1 MSVRS
6 TLPRSNVVG
15 PNPNPPLQ
23 AVEANPIDAEL
34 TGRRARAARRRLVTI
49 YSLRLLFTVVWIGSW
64 ELSTRLNWVD
74 PFFVGMPSGVVQ
86 RLWTWIT
93 EGTALGPLWLQAAVT
108 MEEAVIGFIIG
119 SLLGVVFGILLGRIE
134 LLAETLSPFIKGAN
148 AIPRVV
154 LGSLFAIM
162 FGLSLW
168 GKAATA
174 VVLVFFVVFFNAFQ
188 GVREVDRNLIANA
201 RILGAGNRRLTTE
214 IIIPSA
220 LSWILASLHIS
231 FGLAIVGAVVGELF
245 GATAGLGELI
255 YSAGHTFDVNGVFAG
270 MFLLAVLALI
280 AEGFISALENRLI
293 KWRPNRVSGEIPIKG
308 GETID
313 AVNQSQSV
321 CRGGGDGDPQ
331 CLWGD
336 VDRVARSGGNAG
348 RRQAH
353 GRRTQQ
359 TDLPAEHARQ
369 ATRLLR
375 PVQDQHHAGGRGVWT
390 GHRG

>member
-6 TLPRSNVVG
+6 TLPPFSVSTQG
-15 PNPNPPLQ
+15 GAPPFSSADVRRQDGAPLGSIGATPQ
-23 AVEANPIDAEL
+23 TQGIDADL
-34 TGRRARAARRRLVTI
+34 IARRARTARRRRLTI
-49 YSLRLLFTVVWIGSW
+49 YVLRLAFAVLWLGSW
-64 ELSTRLNWVD
+64 ELTTRLNWVD
-74 PFFVGMPSGVVQ
+74 PFFVGQPSGVMV

-93 EGTALGPLWLQAAVT
+93 EGTALGPLWFQAAVT
-108 MEEAVIGFIIG
+108 MEEAVLGFLVG
-119 SLLGVVFGILLGRIE
+119 SALGVVLGILLGRIE
-134 LLAETLSPFIKGAN
+134 LIAEVLSPFIKGAN

-201 RILGAGNRRLTTE
+201 RILGADNRRLTTE

-293 KWRPNRVSGEIPIKG
+293 KWRPNRVSGEIPI
-308 GETID
+308 
-313 AVNQSQSV
+313 
-321 CRGGGDGDPQ
+321 
-331 CLWGD
+331 
-336 VDRVARSGGNAG
+336 
-348 RRQAH
+348 
-353 GRRTQQ
+353 
-359 TDLPAEHARQ
+359 
-369 ATRLLR
+369 
-375 PVQDQHHAGGRGVWT
+375 
-390 GHRG
+390 

>member
-6 TLPRSNVVG
+6 TLPRSSVG
-15 PNPNPPLQ
+15 GLHPNPAPALGEGDRSQ
-23 AVEANPIDAEL
+23 LVEAEL
-34 TGRRARAARRRLVTI
+34 AGRRARAARRRRLIV
-49 YSLRLLFTVVWIGSW
+49 YGLRLLFAVVWIGSW
-64 ELSTRLNWVD
+64 EVSTRLNWVD
-74 PFFVGMPSGVVQ
+74 PFFVGQPSGVVT

-108 MEEAVIGFIIG
+108 MEEAVVGFIIG
-119 SLLGVVFGILLGRIE
+119 SVLGVVFGILLGRIE
-134 LLAETLSPFIKGAN
+134 LLAETLSPFIKAAN

-201 RILGAGNRRLTTE
+201 RILGADNRRLTVE

-245 GATAGLGELI
+245 GATAGLGQLLFN
-255 YSAGHTFDVNGVFAG
+255 AGRTFDVNGVFAG
-270 MFLLAVLALI
+270 MFVLAVLALI
-280 AEGFISALENRLI
+280 AEALITALENRLI
-293 KWRPNRVSGEIPIKG
+293 KWRPSRVSGKIPI
-308 GETID
+308 
-313 AVNQSQSV
+313 
-321 CRGGGDGDPQ
+321 
-331 CLWGD
+331 
-336 VDRVARSGGNAG
+336 
-348 RRQAH
+348 
-353 GRRTQQ
+353 
-359 TDLPAEHARQ
+359 
-369 ATRLLR
+369 
-375 PVQDQHHAGGRGVWT
+375 
-390 GHRG
+390 